1 MPPQE
6 RVWQALLAAGTLLV
20 GALTLGPALLPRP
33 QVPSVT
39 RTALPPV
46 QAGVQAGGEAG
57 TPGEPPTYPATP
69 SVTPLISGRVDLNTA
84 SAEQL
89 EALPRV
95 GPALAKKIIAGR
107 PYRSL
112 DDLDRVKGVGEATL
126 RDLAPLVKW

>member
-46 QAGVQAGGEAG
+46 QAGA
-57 TPGEPPTYPATP
+57 PNEPPTYPATP

-95 GPALAKKIIAGR
+95 GPALARKIIAGR

>member
-1 MPPQE
+1 MLPHE

-20 GALTLGPALLPRP
+20 GALTLGPALLARP

-46 QAGVQAGGEAG
+46 QAG

-95 GPALAKKIIAGR
+95 GPALARKIIAGR